1 MVEVGKFIADLLV
14 LFYNLTWLVFLTL
27 KHYGQVTTTAGH
39 IFELNLLLNNTIN
52 IFLWI
57 IIEDSG
63 LKDTWCTMSD
73 AINTISSYNMLVAI
87 AGSQI
92 ETAIFLKK
100 MNANTMMTNTAA
112 KVILAMTIF
121 AVGMGVISST
131 MVQPSS
137 RTECHTETFCETFV
151 KLVYRVTIP
160 GLIVFVIVFA
170 VLGFTV
176 FRTHQYKK
184 KRDNNGENDIV
195 TEHIELVTIETHP
208 SSDQVSDGLMIH
220 EIRTEN
226 DPILCP
232 PGVGL
237 IIQTLNKYLKN
248 TLMSL
253 LILSAQ
259 LPWYLTAMYGHITD
273 SGCDDPTFRFL
284 SEIGEYYYVL
294 MFSIL
299 LPLLIKLKLDR
310 LSR

>member
-27 KHYGQVTTTAGH
+27 RHYGQVTTTAGH

-100 MNANTMMTNTAA
+100 MNANTMMAITAA
-112 KVILAMTIF
+112 KIILTMTIF
-121 AVGMGVISST
+121 SVGMGVISTT

-137 RTECHTETFCETFV
+137 RTECHNAMFCETFV
-151 KLVYRVTIP
+151 KFFYQITIP
-160 GLIVFVIVFA
+160 GSLVFVIVFT
-170 VLGFTV
+170 VMGFTV

-184 KRDNNGENDIV
+184 KRM
-195 TEHIELVTIETHP
+195 
-208 SSDQVSDGLMIH
+208 Q
-220 EIRTEN
+220 
-226 DPILCP
+226 
-232 PGVGL
+232 
-237 IIQTLNKYLKN
+237 
-248 TLMSL
+248 
-253 LILSAQ
+253 
-259 LPWYLTAMYGHITD
+259 
-273 SGCDDPTFRFL
+273 
-284 SEIGEYYYVL
+284 
-294 MFSIL
+294 
-299 LPLLIKLKLDR
+299 
-310 LSR
+310 